1 MQNIFR
7 DESASPRKSPV
18 HASQGLPL
26 AGIPKLG
33 FPGFQTRHWKCTTQL
48 CLMLLLLPWYR
59 NVKNIRA
66 LTCCMLEKG
75 DRKQEVFPKC
85 WGLGEWLSRYDYNQE
100 KLFEYTHF
108 ISLYL
113 TYDLFSFNFFSFN
126 NTEEKHS
133 TLNKE
138 LLNFPCLQG
147 PCFFFL
153 HLVCCPGVLFP
164 LLGQPEST
172 YDSFEE
178 EKKNNQSNREK
189 HQNIQIAIHS
199 D

>member
-7 DESASPRKSPV
+7 DESASPQKSPV

-33 FPGFQTRHWKCTTQL
+33 FPGFQNRHWKCATQL

-59 NVKNIRA
+59 NVKKIRA
-66 LTCCMLEKG
+66 LTCCVLEKG

-85 WGLGEWLSRYDYNQE
+85 WGLGEWLSRCDYNQE

-113 TYDLFSFNFFSFN
+113 TYDPAVTFFPSTILKRNIVLWTKSCLISPASKAPASSFCTSFVVQEYYSLFWGS
-126 NTEEKHS
+126 
-133 TLNKE
+133 LNQHMIPSKR
-138 LLNFPCLQG
+138 
-147 PCFFFL
+147 
-153 HLVCCPGVLFP
+153 
-164 LLGQPEST
+164 
-172 YDSFEE
+172 
-178 EKKNNQSNREK
+178 KKK
-189 HQNIQIAIHS
+189 
-199 D
+199 